1 MKNFARTFYKGKA
14 WQNTR
19 KAYVERVG
27 GLCEECLKQGIY
39 RAGEIVHHKIE
50 LTPDNINDPAI
61 SLSWDNLILLCRDCH
76 AKEHGNQKRYKVDEF
91 GRVILK

>member
-1 MKNFARTFYKGKA
+1 MKEFARTFYKGKA

-19 KAYVERVG
+19 KAYVKRVG

-50 LTPDNINDPAI
+50 LTPENINDPVI

-76 AKEHGNQKRYKVDEF
+76 AKAHGNKKRYKVDEF
-91 GRVILK
+91 GRAIVK